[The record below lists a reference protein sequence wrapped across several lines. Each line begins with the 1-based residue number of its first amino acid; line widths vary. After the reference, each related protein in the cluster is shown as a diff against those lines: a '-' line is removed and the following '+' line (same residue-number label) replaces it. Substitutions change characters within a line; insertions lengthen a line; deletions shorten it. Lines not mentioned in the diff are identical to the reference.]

1 MAQSRKRTLAG
12 QCPCP
17 VQGGQSTPA
26 PVGFTTA
33 LVDSHTVWQGTPVWT
48 ELPVAALALSCTDSE
63 LSSVE
68 LVCCLHHSWFG
79 APGDVLSLVL
89 LDMLSMSWV
98 LGNSLSFSSF
108 SFFSLW
114 WESGKIQKLWH
125 RNQASEWVT
134 GRYTHHWRKP
144 VQEKG
149 DTAWTPRW
157 MQPVSLKQTKS

>member
-12 QCPCP
+12 QCPRP
-17 VQGGQSTPA
+17 VQGGPSPPA
-26 PVGFTTA
+26 ALGFSAA
-33 LVDSHTVWQGTPVWT
+33 LADSHRVWRGTPVWSGLLGLLCFVLQT
-48 ELPVAALALSCTDSE
+48 
-63 LSSVE
+63 LSSR
-68 LVCCLHHSWFG
+68 LWSWCAACTHSWSG

-89 LDMLSMSWV
+89 LDMLSTSWG
-98 LGNSLSFSSF
+98 LGKAWVSHFF
-108 SFFSLW
+108 FFSPLW

-149 DTAWTPRW
+149 DTAWTPRR
-157 MQPVSLKQTKS
+157 MQPVSLKQTKP